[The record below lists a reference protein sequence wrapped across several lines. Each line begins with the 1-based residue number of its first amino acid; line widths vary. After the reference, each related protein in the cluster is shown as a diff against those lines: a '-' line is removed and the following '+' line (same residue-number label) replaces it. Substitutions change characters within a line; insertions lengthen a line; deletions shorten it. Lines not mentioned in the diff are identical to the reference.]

1 MFSPVEW
8 TSGYRD
14 AKSAVIVGD
23 CFTQKCRIE
32 LRRKW
37 ILLPTG
43 PDTAQT
49 VEAQGMLFGALSI
62 ARANEDR
69 SKSTTE
75 SVPRSP
81 VPLLAGLQPPQL
93 HGLPVRSAR
102 GALPG
107 RSVRIHGCTY
117 FRCG

>member
-32 LRRKW
+32 LLRKW

-43 PDTAQT
+43 PDTEQT
-49 VEAQGMLFGALSI
+49 VEAHGMLFGALSI
-62 ARANEDR
+62 ARAKQR
-69 SKSTTE
+69 
-75 SVPRSP
+75 
-81 VPLLAGLQPPQL
+81 
-93 HGLPVRSAR
+93 
-102 GALPG
+102 
-107 RSVRIHGCTY
+107 RIEKY
-117 FRCG
+117 Y